1 MNENVSFVQGERF
14 GHIKMQLG
22 VIHKLQHKW
31 KVVGGGGRWK
41 LHYFPYV
48 PNLLYKYQRA
58 QM

>member
-31 KVVGGGGRWK
+31 KVAGGGGKVKITLFSLRPK
-41 LHYFPYV
+41 FAL
-48 PNLLYKYQRA
+48 
-58 QM
+58 